1 MVLSKMD
8 DVGVAVVKTG
18 YLRYLRANKWNPN
31 PICAEGLGALKGGQA
46 SLQQASRASAE
57 SGRGNHKAWSV

>member
-8 DVGVAVVKTG
+8 DVDVAVMKTG
-18 YLRYLRANKWNPN
+18 YLRVNEWNPN